1 MGKLI
6 EFSEVSYTYSL
17 RSGEKIPAIKQV
29 SLQINQGERIA
40 LIGANGS
47 GKSTAAKL
55 MNGLL
60 HPNQGEVLINGKRT
74 SEIQHAA
81 EIFATVGLLFQ
92 NPQDQ
97 IVASIVEEDV
107 AFGPENLGLDFQQI
121 HQRVQ
126 DGLRKSGCEHLR
138 QRQAF
143 LLSAGET
150 QKVALAGV
158 LAMQPAAIIFDETT
172 AMLDPRSRGEILTL
186 MDELHE
192 SGLTILHITHDM
204 DEALLA
210 DRVLV
215 FHQGRVVMDGH
226 PSQIFRDKQA
236 LEEMDLG
243 IPILLHCARD
253 LQQIFPGVKSFYQN
267 PQDLLIDLEKMPRS
281 PMKENLSKNTPM
293 DGKPII
299 EVEDLSFTYAK
310 GTALERKALSDVSFQ
325 LPQGAAMG
333 LAGSTGSGKSTLLQH
348 LNGIYRPQE
357 GQVKVGTFNL
367 ADPAVNVRAL
377 RKKAAL
383 VFQQP
388 EEQFFETYVGDEIAY
403 AARTL
408 GYDGRLAEVVKKAM
422 QIVGLDFE
430 TYKDRPLATLSS
442 GQKRRVALASYIVV
456 QPEIFL
462 LDEPFAG
469 LDPKTHERIAEFII
483 GLNKRGKTILLST
496 HDMRDLCR
504 ITSLALILKSGS
516 AAFFGS
522 IPDLF
527 QTLDEKTDDLQPPLE
542 VQIVSILRRKG
553 YAIPPKALLWE
564 DICEAIK

>member
-6 EFSEVSYTYSL
+6 TLQNVSFAYPL
-17 RSGEKIPAIKQV
+17 RTGEKILAIKEI
-29 SLQINQGERIA
+29 SLQIEQGERIA

-60 HPNQGEVLINGKRT
+60 HPSEGEVFIKGKNT
-74 SEIQHAA
+74 TEKKHAA
-81 EIFATVGLLFQ
+81 EIFATIGLLFQ

-107 AFGPENLGLDFQQI
+107 AFGPENLGLGYQQI
-121 HQRVQ
+121 RQRVQ
-126 DGLRKSGCEHLR
+126 DGLCKSSSEHLR

-158 LAMQPAAIIFDETT
+158 LAMQPEAIIFDETT
-172 AMLDPRSRGEILTL
+172 AMLDPCSRMETL
-186 MDELHE
+186 NLMAELHKT
-192 SGLTILHITHDM
+192 GMTILHITHDM

-210 DRVLV
+210 DRILV
-215 FHQGRVVMDGH
+215 FQQGRIVMDGH
-226 PSQIFRDKQA
+226 PSQIFRNEQV
-236 LEEMDLG
+236 LEAMDLA
-243 IPILLHCARD
+243 IPVLLQCARD
-253 LQQIFPGVKSFYQN
+253 LQHIFPGVNSFYQN
-267 PQDLLIDLEKMPRS
+267 PQDIFNDLEQMPGF
-281 PMKENLSKNTPM
+281 PIKEQKVAKPPKDRRAVIDVKN
-293 DGKPII
+293 
-299 EVEDLSFTYAK
+299 LSFTYAK
-310 GTALERKALSDVSFQ
+310 GTALERKALSEVSFQ
-325 LPQGAAMG
+325 LPQGTAMG

-357 GQVKVGTFNL
+357 GQVRVGSFNL
-367 ADPAVNVRAL
+367 ADPAVDVRAL

-408 GYDGRLAEVVKKAM
+408 GYEGRLAEVVQKAM
-422 QIVGLDFE
+422 QIVELDFE
-430 TYKDRPLATLSS
+430 IYKDRPLATLSS
-442 GQKRRVALASYIVV
+442 GQKRRVALASYIVI
-456 QPEIFL
+456 QPEIYL

-469 LDPKTHERIAEFII
+469 LDPKTHERIAGFII
-483 GLNKRGKTILLST
+483 GLHKQGKTILLST

-504 ITSLALILKSGS
+504 ITSLALMLKKGEQ
-516 AAFFGS
+516 AFLGS
-522 IPDLF
+522 IPALF
-527 QTLDEKTDDLQPPLE
+527 QTLDEKTEDLQPPME
-542 VQIVSILRRKG
+542 VQIASILRRKG
-553 YAIPPKALLWE
+553 FAIPAEALLWK
-564 DICEAIK
+564 DIREVLK

>member
-1 MGKLI
+1 MGRLI
-6 EFSEVSYTYSL
+6 EFSGVSYAYTL
-17 RSGEKIPAIKQV
+17 QSGESIPAIKRL
-29 SLQINQGERIA
+29 SLEINQGERIA

-60 HPNQGEVLINGKRT
+60 HPIDGEVIIKGKNT
-74 SEIQHAA
+74 TEKKYAA
-81 EIFATVGLLFQ
+81 EIFATIGLLFQ
-92 NPQDQ
+92 NPLDQ

-107 AFGPENLGLDFQQI
+107 AFGPENLGLEYQQI
-121 HQRVQ
+121 RQRVQ
-126 DGLRKSGCEHLR
+126 DGLRKSGSEHLR
-138 QRQAF
+138 KRQAF

-172 AMLDPRSRGEILTL
+172 AMLDPRSRKEILTL
-186 MDELHE
+186 MDELHKA
-192 SGLTILHITHDM
+192 GMTILHITHDM

-210 DRVLV
+210 DRILV
-215 FHQGRVVMDGH
+215 FHQGRTVMDGH
-226 PSQIFRDKQA
+226 PNQIFKDEQV
-236 LEEMDLG
+236 LEKMDLG
-243 IPILLHCARD
+243 IPILLQCTRD
-253 LQQIFPGVKSFYQN
+253 LQHTFQGVKPFYHN
-267 PQDLLIDLEKMPRS
+267 PQDLFNDLEKLPNFS
-281 PMKENLSKNTPM
+281 VKDYKVATPPMN
-293 DGKPII
+293 GKAII
-299 EVEDLSFTYAK
+299 EVENLSFTYSK

-348 LNGIYRPQE
+348 LNGIYRPQK
-357 GQVKVGTFNL
+357 GQVKVGSFNL
-367 ADPAVNVRAL
+367 TAPAVDVRAL

-408 GYDGRLAEVVKKAM
+408 GYEGRLAEVVQKAM
-422 QIVGLDFE
+422 QIVELDFE

-442 GQKRRVALASYIVV
+442 GQKRRVALASYIVI
-456 QPEIFL
+456 QPEIYL

-469 LDPKTHERIAEFII
+469 LDPKTHEHIARFII
-483 GLNKRGKTILLST
+483 GLHKQGKTILLST

-504 ITSLALILKSGS
+504 ITSLALMLNKGKQ
-516 AAFFGS
+516 AFFGG
-522 IPDLF
+522 IPALF

-542 VQIVSILRRKG
+542 VQIASILRRKG
-553 YAIPPKALLWE
+553 FAIPAEALLWK
-564 DICEAIK
+564 DIRKVLN

>member
-1 MGKLI
+1 MGTLI
-6 EFSEVSYTYSL
+6 EFSEVSYAYTL
-17 RSGEKIPAIKQV
+17 RSGKTIPAINRL
-29 SLQINQGERIA
+29 SLEINQGERIA

-60 HPNQGEVLINGKRT
+60 HPTEGEVIIKGKNT
-74 SEIQHAA
+74 TEKKHAA
-81 EIFATVGLLFQ
+81 KIFATIELLFQ

-107 AFGPENLGLDFQQI
+107 AFGPENLGLEYQQI
-121 HQRVQ
+121 RQRVQ
-126 DGLRKSGCEHLR
+126 GGLRKSGCEHLR

-172 AMLDPRSRGEILTL
+172 AMLDPRSRSEILIL
-186 MDELHE
+186 MDELHK
-192 SGLTILHITHDM
+192 SGMTILHITHDM

-210 DRVLV
+210 DRILV

-226 PSQIFRDKQA
+226 PNQIFRDEQV
-236 LEEMDLG
+236 LEKMDLG
-243 IPILLHCARD
+243 IPILLQCTRD
-253 LQQIFPGVKSFYQN
+253 LHHFFQGVKSFYQN
-267 PQDLLIDLEKMPRS
+267 SQDLFNDLEKLPDF
-281 PMKENLSKNTPM
+281 PGKDYKVATPPV
-293 DGKPII
+293 DGKAII
-299 EVEDLSFTYAK
+299 EVENLSFTYSK
-310 GTALERKALSDVSFQ
+310 GSSLERKALSDVSFQ

-357 GQVKVGTFNL
+357 GQVKVGSFNL
-367 ADPAVNVRAL
+367 ADPAVDVRAL

-408 GYDGRLAEVVKKAM
+408 GYDGRLAEVVQKAM
-422 QIVGLDFE
+422 QIVELDFE

-442 GQKRRVALASYIVV
+442 GQKRRVALASYIVI
-456 QPEIFL
+456 QPEIYL

-469 LDPKTHERIAEFII
+469 LDPKTHERIAGFII
-483 GLNKRGKTILLST
+483 GLHKQEKTILLST

-504 ITSLALILKSGS
+504 ITSLALMLKKGKQ
-516 AAFFGS
+516 AFFGG
-522 IPDLF
+522 IPALF
-527 QTLDEKTDDLQPPLE
+527 QNLDEKTDDLQPPLE
-542 VQIVSILRRKG
+542 VQIATILRRKG
-553 YAIPPKALLWE
+553 CAIPAEALSWK
-564 DICEAIK
+564 DIREAMK